1 MVEISIIVP
10 IYNCEKYLERCLE
23 SIRGQVFQNW
33 EAILVD
39 DGSTDRSGDI
49 CDLYADRDP
58 RFSVIHQEN
67 KGASIARMEGARLS
81 KGKYL
86 GFVDSDDWISPEMY
100 QRMYGEGRKHDADMV
115 LLGTFICETE
125 NDMLKRRLVKVPAG
139 LYDRERMEKEIF
151 PDAISDGGFFTH
163 GINCA
168 MTNKLFRR
176 ECLMPYILYSEGA
189 FIMAEDAA
197 ISFPVLFSSNR
208 VYVCEDFDSYHA
220 YAREGSV
227 SRSYKNNFFETCKKW
242 HAYMLDKCIPLWEG
256 NLERQID
263 SYFVSLSIT
272 AFLNEYRHYSAISVR
287 EKYARLKAI
296 ASDEVFR
303 NALGQIDRKKY
314 REKYI
319 IISLIKMHA
328 YGLLHMF
335 FLFKEAFR
343 KKGVRMYI

>member
-100 QRMYGEGRKHDADMV
+100 RRMYDEGRKHDADMV
-115 LLGTFICETE
+115 LLSTAISETE

-151 PDAISDGGFFTH
+151 PDALSDGGFFTH
-163 GINCA
+163 SINCA

-176 ECLMPYILYSEGA
+176 ECLMPYILHSEGA
-189 FIMAEDAA
+189 FIMRQYL
-197 ISFPVLFSSNR
+197 SRCFFPVT
-208 VYVCEDFDSYHA
+208 VCM
-220 YAREGSV
+220 YA
-227 SRSYKNNFFETCKKW
+227 KILTHITCMPGK
-242 HAYMLDKCIPLWEG
+242 
-256 NLERQID
+256 
-263 SYFVSLSIT
+263 
-272 AFLNEYRHYSAISVR
+272 
-287 EKYARLKAI
+287 
-296 ASDEVFR
+296 
-303 NALGQIDRKKY
+303 GQCHV
-314 REKYI
+314 
-319 IISLIKMHA
+319 LIKIIFSKPVKSGMRICWINVSPF
-328 YGLLHMF
+328 G
-335 FLFKEAFR
+335 KEIL
-343 KKGVRMYI
+343 KGRLTVISYLCQ